1 MHRLCRGAF
10 GLTHVRDQLTRAA
23 YASFA
28 FWGWFLY
35 AFGPAVP
42 LIRDEQ
48 GTSRAVAGL
57 HGTALALGTI
67 LSAAISVPLVRR
79 FRRRGTLVGS
89 TALAALGIT
98 VLVVG
103 PNPAVTLFGALLTG
117 VGGAIILN
125 AVNPVLSDHHGPVA
139 PAAISEAN
147 ALAAG
152 CGIVAPLALGLG
164 VSLGLTWRAA
174 ILVALP
180 LAAVSIVLVLR
191 APLVPALIEEQP
203 RREGPRTPLG
213 LPFWLALGLVIAV
226 VGVEFSTTFWGSD
239 LLRSRDGMST
249 GAGSAGV
256 SALLIGMTGGR
267 LAAVPL
273 SRRFSSGAIL
283 LTTLAVTG
291 AGWAVFWLVQSAPVA
306 LAGLVL
312 LGFGLAFAYPIG
324 VVLLMQGSG
333 GRPDTAIALSGLG
346 VGIASGSAPFA
357 LGAMADRVGTHD
369 GFLLVPALLAVAVA
383 CVVLQGALTRRAG
396 AVDRRSAS
404 GTASSRP

>member
-1 MHRLCRGAF
+1 MHRLRRGAF
-10 GLTHVRDQLTRAA
+10 GLNHDRDQLTRAA

-57 HGTALALGTI
+57 HGTALALGVV
-67 LSAAISVPLVRR
+67 LSAAVSVPLVRR
-79 FRRRGTLVGS
+79 FRRRGTLIGS

-103 PNPAVTLFGALLTG
+103 PDPAVTLLGALLTG
-117 VGGAIILN
+117 TGGAVILN

-152 CGIVAPLALGLG
+152 CGVVAPLAVGLG
-164 VSLGLTWRAA
+164 VDLGLTWRAA

-180 LAAVSIVLVLR
+180 LALLSIVLVLR
-191 APLVPALIEEQP
+191 APLAPALVEEQP
-203 RREGPRTPLG
+203 RRHGPREPLG
-213 LPFWLALGLVIAV
+213 LPFWLALGV
-226 VGVEFSTTFWGSD
+226 VVASVGMEFSTTFWGSD
-239 LLRSRDGMST
+239 LLRSRDGLSS
-249 GAGSAGV
+249 GAGSAGI
-256 SALLIGMTGGR
+256 SALLLGMTVGR
-267 LAAVPL
+267 LTAVPL
-273 SRRFSSGAIL
+273 TRRFSNGRIL
-283 LTTLAVTG
+283 LVTLAVTG
-291 AGWAVFWLVQSAPVA
+291 AGWAVFWLVTSAPLA

-312 LGFGLAFAYPIG
+312 LGFGLAFSYPIG
-324 VVLLMQGSG
+324 IVLLMQGSG
-333 GRPDTAIALSGLG
+333 GRPDTGIALGGLG

-369 GFLLVPALLAVAVA
+369 GFLLVPALLVVAVA
-383 CVVLQGALTRRAG
+383 CVVLQGALTRGRAPARPAPAAG
-396 AVDRRSAS
+396 P
-404 GTASSRP
+404 GTGP